1 MTATETKRVVNAT
14 VHIAG
19 LGGQGV
25 LVPGGFILT
34 ATHCIQWT
42 GEGGMASGNE
52 YRERVTTPSGAR
64 FLVQAVAAD
73 SLSDL
78 AVLGSVD
85 DQQFPVDAERF
96 EQWCEETPAVP
107 LATTVPR
114 YQRPLPVQILN
125 HKRKWIKAKITRF
138 TPPPFLRGNMFLEAE
153 EEIEGGTSGSPVVD
167 SSGRLV
173 GIVSNS
179 GSDNNS
185 HLPIVQLALPRWVL
199 MRIRD
204 RRK

>member
-1 MTATETKRVVNAT
+1 MTATATKRVVNAT

-42 GEGGMASGNE
+42 GEGGMALGTE
-52 YRERVTTPSGAR
+52 YLERVTTPSGAR

-73 SLSDL
+73 ALSDL

-85 DQQFPVDAERF
+85 DQQLPVDAERF

-107 LATTVPR
+107 LATKVPR

-138 TPPPFLRGNMFLEAE
+138 SPPPFLRGNMFLETE

-167 SSGRLV
+167 SSGGLV
-173 GIVSNS
+173 GIISTPAS
-179 GSDNNS
+179 LS
-185 HLPIVQLALPRWVL
+185 IVQLALPRWVL
-199 MRIRD
+199 MRIRN